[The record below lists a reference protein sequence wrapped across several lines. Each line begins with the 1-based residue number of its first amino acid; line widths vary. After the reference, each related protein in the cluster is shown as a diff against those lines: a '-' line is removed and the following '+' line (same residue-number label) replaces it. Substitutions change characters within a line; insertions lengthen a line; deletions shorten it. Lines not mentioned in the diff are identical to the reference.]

1 MTITQIDL
9 NPKVDNVAKIDTL
22 EFKSDQPTGPGG
34 PGFGQVMNQLRQAQQ
49 DYGVH
54 PPSQD
59 SLTTNEVTLP
69 SGQELA
75 AGVQDMSL
83 LFNFHNPEID
93 SWSLKAV
100 NLGPTLN
107 VITPT
112 QAEPDAQSLEAFALS
127 QGLDENAVQWLL
139 GKPIGTVA
147 SPLLQ
152 ANEAS
157 ATNLA
162 NVPSSRIAGLD
173 PQAGLS
179 NAASLKTN
187 QIAGFDLKTGAFSL
201 APQGPTAVDSQL
213 TAPSP
218 DQSGPPSG
226 SMSNTSTV
234 STMDS
239 MSTAST
245 VRTVS
250 TMDSV
255 STASTLST
263 ANTVNT
269 MDSVSSMGSMGTVT
283 PAASAFTTGAAL
295 WALALNEDV
304 KPPTPTTRP
313 AVDSESAEAAAI
325 QIQLMRQPMPAA
337 VWMLRTAMPQEV
349 KPERAN
355 AIPSLSE
362 SELDL
367 GADFNPELVDGLI
380 AGLENEA
387 APTPMAS
394 TAHPGAMSSTRQ
406 EAPLTLPAGPNN
418 AETAQRA
425 GSDATERSENI
436 QNLAEK
442 MGQAVGKRMLTEI
455 EKGQWHLK
463 LQLRPATL
471 GHIEVE
477 MRMLSGQLDAVFNA
491 PQALTRELLQEG
503 MTRLKETLNQMGM
516 DVASMQVKDG
526 QTRQNGGKSTPNQAT
541 KSTDLV
547 NNDSKSTNSST
558 TTVARHKM
566 GEDGWDVLV

>member
-9 NPKVDNVAKIDTL
+9 NPKVETVAKIDTL

-112 QAEPDAQSLEAFALS
+112 QAEPDAQSLEAFARS

-245 VRTVS
+245 ASTVRTVS
-250 TMDSV
+250 
-255 STASTLST
+255 
-263 ANTVNT
+263 T

-406 EAPLTLPAGPNN
+406 EVQLTLVAGPNN
-418 AETAQRA
+418 TETAQSA
-425 GSDATERSENI
+425 GSDAAERSENI

-547 NNDSKSTNSST
+547 NNDSKSTNLPT